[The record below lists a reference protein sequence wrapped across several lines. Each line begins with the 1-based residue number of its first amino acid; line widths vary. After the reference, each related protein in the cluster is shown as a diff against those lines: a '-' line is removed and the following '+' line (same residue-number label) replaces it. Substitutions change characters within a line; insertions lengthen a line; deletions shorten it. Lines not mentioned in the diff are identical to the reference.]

1 MSVNNTLFVGKV
13 FLTFDTLPST
23 NEYALD
29 LLAKSK
35 PSEGTVISAHHQ
47 TAGRGQYGSCW
58 DSEGGKAIT
67 LSVIFRPV
75 FLNIS
80 RQFDLNIAVA
90 LAVHDLIRKNAPD
103 VDLHI
108 KWPNDIYIG
117 NKKLGGILI
126 QNAISS
132 KKIASSVVGIGLN
145 INQKEF
151 PSELPNPTSLLL
163 STKHEHDRDTL
174 MQDLCTSLEARYL
187 QLKAGKINELKND
200 YHQTL
205 YNFQVPA
212 KYERADGQ
220 QFVGIITGVSPEGQL
235 CVQSGRGVEERFG
248 FKEIK
253 LVY

>member
-1 MSVNNTLFVGKV
+1 MGKV
-13 FLTFDTLPST
+13 FLNFDTLPST

-29 LLAKSK
+29 LLSKNK
-35 PSEGTVISAHHQ
+35 PSEGTVISTPHQ
-47 TAGRGQYGSCW
+47 TAGRGQYGSRW
-58 DSEGGKAIT
+58 NSEGGKAIT

-80 RQFDLNIAVA
+80 QQFDLNIAVA

-126 QNAISS
+126 QNAISN

-145 INQKEF
+145 INQLEF
-151 PSELPNPTSLLL
+151 SPELPNPTSLLL
-163 STKHEHDRDTL
+163 STERKYDCDTL
-174 MQDLCTSLEARYL
+174 IQDLCTNLEARYL
-187 QLKAGKINELKND
+187 QLKAGKIEDLKND
-200 YHQTL
+200 YYQTL
-205 YNFQVPA
+205 YNFKIPA

-220 QFVGIITGVSPEGQL
+220 QFTGVITGISPEGRL
-235 CVQSGRGVEERFG
+235 CVQNERGVEEVFG
-248 FKEIK
+248 FKEIGVI
-253 LVY
+253 LY

>member
-1 MSVNNTLFVGKV
+1 MGKV
-13 FLTFDTLPST
+13 FLNFDTLPST

-35 PSEGTVISAHHQ
+35 PSEGTVISALHQ
-47 TAGRGQYGSCW
+47 TAGRGQYGSRW

-90 LAVHDLIRKNAPD
+90 LAVHDILRKNAPD
-103 VDLHI
+103 VDLHV

-117 NKKLGGILI
+117 HKKLGGILI
-126 QNAISS
+126 QNAISN

-151 PSELPNPTSLLL
+151 PPELPNPTSLLL
-163 STKHEHDRDTL
+163 SIGREYDRDTL
-174 MQDLCTSLEARYL
+174 IQDLCKSLEARYL
-187 QLKAGKINELKND
+187 QLKAGKIEALKND
-200 YHQTL
+200 YYQAL
-205 YNFQVPA
+205 YNFQIPA
-212 KYERADGQ
+212 KYERANGQ
-220 QFVGIITGVSPEGQL
+220 QFVGIITGVSPEGRL
-235 CVQSGRGVEERFG
+235 CVLNERGVKEYFG
-248 FKEIK
+248 LKEIK
-253 LVY
+253 MILY

>member
-13 FLTFDTLPST
+13 FLNFDTLPST

-29 LLAKSK
+29 LLAKNK
-35 PSEGTVISAHHQ
+35 PSEGTVISALHQ
-47 TAGRGQYGSCW
+47 TAGRGQYGSSW

-67 LSVIFRPV
+67 LSVIFRPI

-80 RQFDLNIAVA
+80 QQFDLNIAVA
-90 LAVHDLIRKNAPD
+90 LAVHDIIRKNAPD

-126 QNAISS
+126 QNAISN

-145 INQKEF
+145 INQMQFSSK
-151 PSELPNPTSLLL
+151 LPNPTSFLL
-163 STKHEHDRDTL
+163 STGREHDRDTL
-174 MQDLCTSLEARYL
+174 IQDLCTSLETRYL
-187 QLKAGKINELKND
+187 QLKAGKIQDLKND
-200 YHQTL
+200 YYQTL
-205 YNFQVPA
+205 YNFQIPA
-212 KYERADGQ
+212 KYERANGE
-220 QFVGIITGVSPEGQL
+220 QFVGVITGISPEGRL
-235 CVQSGRGVEERFG
+235 CVRNEGGVEEYFG

-253 LVY
+253 VVY